1 MFPLPA
7 LGTLPVLVAA
17 GALYMRSAR
26 RPSVIEGLAF
36 SWVGGWAGVNLAL
49 FSLDQFLGI
58 RLDGAAAAALSFI
71 ALALAVLLLWPVRSR
86 IPSWLAGLWGR
97 ARHVLGALRREP
109 PVLAGALLL
118 VVFLGLALF
127 KAGSLPVMNTDGVA
141 YHAVIPRQA
150 FQSGSLPDDVGPSW
164 TEWARAFPGFFETQQ
179 LWLYLLDGSAN
190 DLWARLLVPVSFGL
204 LALLAGQQARRHGGS
219 RLAAMVAPM
228 LLLSLPE
235 LPIWSTQFFVEVPVA
250 LATLSGAAL
259 LLSGLEED
267 NRRLLALAGLAL
279 GAAGLVKYN
288 GVIIGA
294 VLVLCGA
301 VLLRSRPSRVPFLV
315 IPWAV
320 PLVLFLGR
328 NWLFFGNPIYPFFA
342 EVFEGKNL
350 GLLSLFPVYPQT
362 EFSRARVFETVE
374 LLSALPLV
382 VGLAAIVGRRFRSAP
397 LAWKLLLGSSLLY
410 MLVYLFFQFRGSHIR
425 YIFPV
430 LPMLAVTGGWLVAD
444 AAGGDRRAALSVA
457 GALAIVAGA
466 LAPIFLA
473 VPGISPDRHALW
485 VAESFIAVAAGLAAC
500 LLILHCS
507 SVRSRSGRIPR
518 WGGAGPKALGVAIAV
533 MLFLPSLPT
542 MLVVGYPGEERA
554 DSDPAKGLSV
564 PDFET
569 VMTRRFGDDYQM
581 WKWVNA
587 NLPRNAT
594 IVSFDPRIYY
604 IEREVL
610 PASSYK
616 LAGTYNVP
624 LEKAVEAARRQGAT
638 HILDSPWP
646 RGIEVIRPF
655 YERSALFQDLG
666 NATFFS
672 LLHAQGEVRL
682 YELAGGGGGPEG

>member
-7 LGTLPVLVAA
+7 LGTLAVLSAA
-17 GALYMRSAR
+17 GSLYLRCAR
-26 RPSVIEGLAF
+26 KPSLVEGLAF
-36 SWVGGWAGVNLAL
+36 SWVGGWAVVNLAL
-49 FSLDQFLGI
+49 FSLNQFLGI
-58 RLDGAAAAALSFI
+58 RLDTVLAAALS
-71 ALALAVLLLWPVRSR
+71 LVAVLATVVLLWPVRARLPGLLSG
-86 IPSWLAGLWGR
+86 LAR
-97 ARHVLGALRREP
+97 RTRHVLGVLRREP
-109 PVLAGALLL
+109 PVAAGALLL
-118 VVFLGLALF
+118 SVFLCLALF
-127 KAGSLPVMNTDGVA
+127 KAVSLPVMNTDGVA
-141 YHAVIPRQA
+141 YHAVIPRDA
-150 FQSGSLPDDVGPSW
+150 FRSGSLPDDVGPAW

-179 LWLYLLDGSAN
+179 LWLYLLDGAAN

-228 LLLSLPE
+228 LLLALPE

-250 LATLSGAAL
+250 LAALAGAAL
-259 LLSGLEED
+259 LLSGLLED

-288 GVIIGA
+288 GVMIGA

-320 PLVLFLGR
+320 PLALFLGR
-328 NWLFFGNPIYPFFA
+328 NWLLFGNPIYPFFA
-342 EVFEGKNL
+342 EVFGGKNL
-350 GLLSLFPVYPQT
+350 ELLSIFPVYPQT
-362 EFSRARVFETVE
+362 EFARARVFEAVE

-382 VGLAAIVGRRFRSAP
+382 AGLAALAGRRFRGSP
-397 LAWKLLLGSSLLY
+397 PAWKLLLGASLLY
-410 MLVYLFFQFRGSHIR
+410 MLLYLFFQFRGSHIR
-425 YIFPV
+425 YTFPV
-430 LPMLAVTGGWLVAD
+430 LPMLAVAGGWLVSD
-444 AAGGDRRAALSVA
+444 AAGGDRRAALSVV
-457 GALAIVAGA
+457 GALSAASLA

-473 VPGISPDRHALW
+473 VPGVAPDRHALW
-485 VAESFIAVAAGLAAC
+485 VAGSFVAVAAGLAAC
-500 LLILHCS
+500 VLLLHYF
-507 SVRSRSGRIPR
+507 SGRGRPGPVPR
-518 WGGAGPKALGVAIAV
+518 WGAAAPKAIGVAMAV

-542 MLVVGYPGEERA
+542 MLVAGYPGEERA
-554 DSDPAKGLSV
+554 DSDPALGLTA
-564 PDFET
+564 PDFEKA
-569 VMTRRFGDDYQM
+569 MIRRFGDDYVM

-594 IVSFDPRIYY
+594 IVSFDPRVYY

-624 LEKAVEAARRQGAT
+624 LEKAVEQARRHGAT

-655 YERSALFQDLG
+655 YERSALFHGLG

-672 LLHAQGEVRL
+672 LVHSQGEVRL
-682 YELAGGGGGPEG
+682 YSLTGGGGGPEG